1 MHLQN
6 FIALIILATSV
17 AAGRRKNNGGATN
30 NGGGASQGGQTTA
43 GTQTAGTQTG
53 GTAGTANQGTTAGT
67 ASQGTAAGTPGSTQ
81 GVTNLNSDPYLVLNA
96 PAAAQNSTDAFSNF
110 ANHVYGVS
118 TALIGLSYATNPNS
132 VIAMANAGF
141 AHEAVESIEAMAMA
155 RNTNNNGGAPLQA
168 LVANTPC
175 VLNGLTLAALNPSQ
189 AATLATQMTI
199 VRDALILPNILALGQ
214 LSNAQNLLQFP
225 SVGPLLSTPVNVQQP
240 GSQIL
245 LAAQTALNCAPGQTQ
260 TLSQLPVTSQST
272 IQTQAGINPQAP
284 KGQTGTGQTGTGQTG
299 TGQTGSGQTGTG
311 QTGQTGQTNGSTQGV
326 TNLNTSP
333 YSVLNAPAAAQNST
347 DAFSNFANHVY
358 AVSTSLI
365 GLSYATNANSVT
377 AMANSGFAHEAL
389 ESIEAMVMARN
400 TNNNGGAPLQAL
412 VANTPCV
419 LNGLKMAVQNPTT
432 AAQVATQMSI
442 VRDAMIL
449 PNILALGQLSNA
461 QNLLQFPSTG
471 PLLSTPVQVQQPG
484 SATLLAAQTALG
496 CAPGQ
501 NGQAPAAGQQQA
513 TTAQQQGN

>member
-17 AAGRRKNNGGATN
+17 AAGRRKNNGGAS
-30 NGGGASQGGQTTA
+30 NGGASNGGASNGGASNGGASQGGQTA
-43 GTQTAGTQTG
+43 GTQTAGTA
-53 GTAGTANQGTTAGT
+53 GTAGGP
-67 ASQGTAAGTPGSTQ
+67 GTPGNTQ
-81 GVTNLNSDPYLVLNA
+81 GVTNLNSSPYLVLNA

-189 AATLATQMTI
+189 AATLATQMSI
-199 VRDALILPNILALGQ
+199 VRDAMILPNILALGQ

-272 IQTQAGINPQAP
+272 IQTNSGINPQAAST
-284 KGQTGTGQTGTGQTG
+284 GQTGTGQTGTGQTG
-299 TGQTGSGQTGTG
+299 TGQTGQTT
-311 QTGQTGQTNGSTQGV
+311 GSTQGV

-419 LNGLKMAVQNPTT
+419 LNGLQMAAQNPTT

-484 SATLLAAQTALG
+484 SATLLAAQQALG

-501 NGQAPAAGQQQA
+501 TAQTPATQATAAGQQQA
-513 TTAQQQGN
+513 TAQQQGN

>member
-1 MHLQN
+1 
-6 FIALIILATSV
+6 
-17 AAGRRKNNGGATN
+17 
-30 NGGGASQGGQTTA
+30 
-43 GTQTAGTQTG
+43 
-53 GTAGTANQGTTAGT
+53 
-67 ASQGTAAGTPGSTQ
+67 
-81 GVTNLNSDPYLVLNA
+81 
-96 PAAAQNSTDAFSNF
+96 
-110 ANHVYGVS
+110 
-118 TALIGLSYATNPNS
+118 
-132 VIAMANAGF
+132 MANAGF

-189 AATLATQMTI
+189 AATLATQMSI
-199 VRDALILPNILALGQ
+199 VRDAMILPNILALGQ

-272 IQTQAGINPQAP
+272 IQTN
-284 KGQTGTGQTGTGQTG
+284 
-299 TGQTGSGQTGTG
+299 S
-311 QTGQTGQTNGSTQGV
+311 GV

-400 TNNNGGAPLQAL
+400 TNNNGGAPLAAL

-419 LNGLKMAVQNPTT
+419 LNGLQMAAQNPTT

-501 NGQAPAAGQQQA
+501 TAQTPATQATAAGQQQA
-513 TTAQQQGN
+513 TAQQQGN